1 MKKLLI
7 LISLCLTLVLCLNI
21 DLQWN
26 KIEDGKLTLT
36 MNNIEA
42 LADGENQGVECK
54 LSGSLDCPSSI
65 IKVKYIL

>member
-7 LISLCLTLVLCLNI
+7 LIGVCLTLVLCLNI
-21 DLQWN
+21 DIQRN
-26 KIEDGKLTLT
+26 KIENGKLTLT

-42 LADGENQGVECK
+42 LADSEDDTPGCYY
-54 LSGSLDCPSSI
+54 LGSLDCPKDA